1 MNTLGP
7 FRIVEAPLAV
17 SGARCPTNILTID
30 LEDWYQG
37 LEIPCSEWGKFEDR
51 LERITS
57 RVLELLGDSGTKATF
72 FVLGKIAE
80 AQPKV
85 VRMVAD
91 AGHEVGTHGY
101 SHSLIFKQKPPE
113 FAAEL
118 SRSVKLLEDII
129 GRPVLGHRAAYF
141 SINADSLWALEIIAE
156 QGLAYDSSIF
166 PIRHYRY
173 HWSDTPRYPYVLQ
186 SPKHRLIE
194 IPVSTLSI
202 LGHNLPMF
210 GGFYLRFFPRAI
222 VGKGV
227 RILNKQGYPAVI
239 YLHPWELDPKQPKIS
254 LPYRLRLPHYWRL
267 GSTRGKLRSLLRKFK
282 FGPACDILPA
292 MRQIESVAGP
302 APAPSPYAREA

>member
-1 MNTLGP
+1 MNALGS
-7 FRIVEAPLAV
+7 FKIIEAPVVLSRAH
-17 SGARCPTNILTID
+17 PTNILTID

-37 LEIPCSEWGKFEDR
+37 LEIPCTEWAKFEDR
-51 LERITS
+51 LEQITS
-57 RVLELLGDSGTKATF
+57 RLLELLAESGTKATF

-80 AQPKV
+80 AKPDL
-85 VRMVAD
+85 VRMVAN
-91 AGHEVGTHGY
+91 AGHEIGTHGHT
-101 SHSLIFKQKPPE
+101 HSLIYKMTPKE
-113 FAAEL
+113 FAEEL
-118 SRSVKLLEDII
+118 ERSVKLLEDIT

-141 SINADSLWALEIIAE
+141 SISEQSLWALDIIAE
-156 QGLAYDSSIF
+156 QGLKYDSSIY

-173 HWSDTPRYPYVLQ
+173 HWSDTPRHPYILENAT
-186 SPKHRLIE
+186 SRLVE

-227 RILNKQGYPAVI
+227 SLLNRQGHPVVI

-254 LPYRLRLPHYWRL
+254 LPYRLRFPHYWRL

-282 FGPACDILPA
+282 FGPACAILPA
-292 MRQIESVAGP
+292 LKNANPVIGAEPLTAH
-302 APAPSPYAREA
+302 